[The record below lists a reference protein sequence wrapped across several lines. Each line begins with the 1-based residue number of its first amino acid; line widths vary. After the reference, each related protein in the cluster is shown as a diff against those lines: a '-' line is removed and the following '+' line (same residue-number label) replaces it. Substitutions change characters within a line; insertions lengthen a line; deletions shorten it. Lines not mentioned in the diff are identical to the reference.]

1 MAGIMKKLFS
11 RQESVGP
18 ISICG
23 GSEPGDIFLFH

>member
-11 RQESVGP
+11 RQESVEP
-18 ISICG
+18 ILICG